1 MKQKSWI
8 GRNWLILLTGALIGV
23 AALVL
28 SALGNPGNMGFCIA
42 CFERD
47 IAGSVGLHSA
57 GKLQYFRPEI
67 VGIVFGALLMAVGR
81 KEFKGKAGSSPVLR
95 FVLGAAVMI
104 GALVFLGCPLRML
117 LRLGGGDPNA
127 IVGLVGFIVG
137 ILVGVFFLKKG
148 FTLRRA
154 YDQSKLEGSAFPAAL
169 LIAFLLCVTGI

>member
-8 GRNWLILLTGALIGV
+8 GRNWLILLGV

-57 GKLQYFRPEI
+57 GKVQYFRPEI

-104 GALVFLGCPLRML
+104 GALVFLGCPSRRRRSERHCRPR
-117 LRLGGGDPNA
+117 RLHRRHSRRRVLPEE
-127 IVGLVGFIVG
+127 GLH
-137 ILVGVFFLKKG
+137 
-148 FTLRRA
+148 
-154 YDQSKLEGSAFPAAL
+154 AAPRL
-169 LIAFLLCVTGI
+169 

>member
-81 KEFKGKAGSSPVLR
+81 KEF
-95 FVLGAAVMI
+95 MQ
-104 GALVFLGCPLRML
+104 
-117 LRLGGGDPNA
+117 
-127 IVGLVGFIVG
+127 
-137 ILVGVFFLKKG
+137 IL
-148 FTLRRA
+148 
-154 YDQSKLEGSAFPAAL
+154 
-169 LIAFLLCVTGI
+169 